1 MFTLGWG
8 GGGGQGAMTGSD
20 VGMGVGM
27 MQPEPSKMWTPLALT
42 DLDSKQLF
50 NSLTKKSNF
59 VFPIFCS

>member
-1 MFTLGWG
+1 
-8 GGGGQGAMTGSD
+8 MTGSD

-59 VFPIFCS
+59 VFPIFALKLC